1 MDLSEYPLLNRPA
14 LMLLVLKSAADQPAT
29 MRDVRARLD
38 TELARIHERPDVP
51 EAAVGAELEEVA
63 KHLLAARLLERDGEG
78 FALTRR
84 GREVLAAHPLGVDE
98 TILAGF
104 PEYRAF
110 IRGFA
115 RRRTV
120 DDPRVPRYDEGFSAQ
135 QEGRSLSENPYPRDS
150 ADHLAWA
157 NGWSEAR
164 DAEADRER

>member
-14 LMLLVLKSAADQPAT
+14 LMLLVLRSAADRPAT
-29 MRDVRARLD
+29 LRDVRSRLD
-38 TELARIHERPDVP
+38 AELARIHENPDVP
-51 EAAVGAELEEVA
+51 EDAVAAELDEVA
-63 KHLLAARLLERDGEG
+63 KHLLAARLLRRDGEG
-78 FALTRR
+78 FTLTDR
-84 GREVLAAHPLGVDE
+84 GREVLVAYPLGIDE
-98 TILAGF
+98 TVLAGF

-110 IRGFA
+110 IGAFA

-120 DDPRVPRYDEGFSAQ
+120 NDPRVPRYDEGFAAQ

-157 NGWSEAR
+157 NGWSEAG